1 MQKLKDNHQLLQ
13 NVITHWNN
21 QKTQYLTEKENRKKK
36 KRADFMFKVD
46 ETKEN

>member
-21 QKTQYLTEKENRKKK
+21 QKTQYLTEKEKK